1 MRRPV
6 VMDTNV
12 AVVANGEA
20 SQARPDCVTACV
32 SRIKSIQKEESILVD
47 DFGIILREYRR
58 RLRPRGEPG
67 IGHQFF
73 LWLTDHLGDET
84 RCRQVQVTPNGER
97 GFEEFPDSE
106 DLRDFDRDDR
116 VFVAV
121 AIASGVRPPVV
132 NASDT
137 DWWDHREAL
146 ARHGVEIEFLCPELM
161 PEAASPARPQPDRT
175 GQAGALR

>member
-12 AVVANGEA
+12 AVVANGETP
-20 SQARPDCVTACV
+20 QAGPNCVTACIG
-32 SRIKSIQKEESILVD
+32 RIETIQTEETILVD
-47 DFGIILREYRR
+47 DSGLILREYRR
-58 RLRPRGEPG
+58 RLQPKGEPG

-84 RCRQVQVTPNGER
+84 RCRQVAVAPGGER
-97 GFEEFPDSE
+97 GFAEFPDSD

-121 AIASGVRPPVV
+121 AIVSGAGPPVV

-137 DWWDHREAL
+137 DWWNHREAL

-161 PEAASPARPQPDRT
+161 PEAASPARPHPGRT

>member
-20 SQARPDCVTACV
+20 PHTGPDCVTACIG
-32 SRIKSIQKEESILVD
+32 RIKSIQKGEAVLVD
-47 DFGIILREYRR
+47 DSGIIFQEYRR

-73 LWLTDHLGDET
+73 LWLIDHLGDET
-84 RCRQVQVTPNGER
+84 RCRQVPVTPDPER
-97 GFEEFPDSE
+97 GFVEFPDSE
-106 DLRDFDRDDR
+106 SLRDFDRDDR

-121 AIASGVRPPVV
+121 AMASGVRPPVL
-132 NASDT
+132 NASDR
-137 DWWDHREAL
+137 DWWDSREAL
-146 ARHGVEIEFLCPELM
+146 AREGVEIEFVCPELM
-161 PEAASPARPQPDRT
+161 SESSRRGRRRGTPAV
-175 GQAGALR
+175 

>member
-12 AVVANGEA
+12 AVVANGETP
-20 SQARPDCVTACV
+20 QAGPDCVTACIG
-32 SRIKSIQKEESILVD
+32 RIETIQTEETILVD
-47 DFGIILREYRR
+47 DSGIILKEYRR

-84 RCRQVQVTPNGER
+84 RCRQVPVTPDPER
-97 GFEEFPDSE
+97 GFVEFPDS
-106 DLRDFDRDDR
+106 DALRAFDRDDR

-121 AIASGVRPPVV
+121 AMASGVRPPVV
-132 NASDT
+132 NASDK
-137 DWWDHREAL
+137 DWWCSREAL
-146 ARHGVEIEFLCPELM
+146 AREGVEVEFVCPELM
-161 PEAASPARPQPDRT
+161 SESSRRGRRRGAPAA
-175 GQAGALR
+175 